1 MPEAAGNRPWLM
13 IWQVFCKSSTN
24 TLLTFLQ
31 CKSRLTPRRSWSTRR
46 TFYEVLAQLRAN
58 IPRGNLFKN
67 KDEATLIS
75 YIKSL
80 NSNQKLY
87 VLTTQKAWGT
97 LVWLTPAS
105 GRCLQQRSL
114 RDEAPQGC
122 VPWEGFSILSW
133 LTTSDFLPWFPAS
146 LTEQVLSAYNF
157 EKKVTPHLSEANYRV
172 LLSLYLPVTVFN
184 LVLARAWGNLE
195 KPGKDLQP

>member
-67 KDEATLIS
+67 KDELTLIS
-75 YIKSL
+75 YIRSL

-87 VLTTQKAWGT
+87 VLTTQQAWRT

-105 GRCLQQRSL
+105 GRCLQQR
-114 RDEAPQGC
+114 RA
-122 VPWEGFSILSW
+122 
-133 LTTSDFLPWFPAS
+133 
-146 LTEQVLSAYNF
+146 
-157 EKKVTPHLSEANYRV
+157 
-172 LLSLYLPVTVFN
+172 
-184 LVLARAWGNLE
+184 AWGTTPLRGVCHE
-195 KPGKDLQP
+195 KASAFFLDLQPPTSCPDFRHHSQNRCCLLTTLRRRWHLISLKLITQSFSACISLWLCSVWCWSVHEET